1 MSNVI
6 NSKTMEKIKKLFS
19 WWRSISPPWI
29 RLVIAVLA
37 VALCFFLSLTSCSST
52 RAVIRQPKDS
62 SVTRISISTN
72 NPVDVSTNP
81 NIIYDETN

>member
-1 MSNVI
+1 
-6 NSKTMEKIKKLFS
+6 METIKKLFF

-37 VALCFFLSLTSCSST
+37 VTLCFILSLTSCSTT

-62 SVTRISISTN
+62 SVTHISISTN

-81 NIIYDETN
+81 NLSYDTN